1 MPRFFYLVLIPLFYF
16 DIKFFKLCFLK
27 SKGTLSIKNF
37 KMTIQYDGTN
47 LHGWQVQKNE
57 RTVQGEIEFALQKI
71 FKNQKINLVGSGR
84 TDSGVHA
91 LEQIA
96 NINLDTDMDIKS
108 LLNAINGNLNYNDI
122 LVTGISEVPADF
134 HSRFSALKREYVYK
148 ISMKNS
154 PIGRD
159 YYWNVKDQI
168 DFKILD
174 KCAKLVLG
182 EHDFTQLSKKNDE
195 IDNKIC
201 KIYLSEWKSL
211 NDKIYYKI
219 IANRFL
225 HHMVRYLVGTMIEV
239 SKGHSFTIEHF
250 KLMINGNDR
259 DYIFRAPSKG
269 LFLKKVYYA

>member
-96 NINLDTDMDIKS
+96 NINL
-108 LLNAINGNLNYNDI
+108 
-122 LVTGISEVPADF
+122 
-134 HSRFSALKREYVYK
+134 
-148 ISMKNS
+148 
-154 PIGRD
+154 
-159 YYWNVKDQI
+159 
-168 DFKILD
+168 
-174 KCAKLVLG
+174 
-182 EHDFTQLSKKNDE
+182 
-195 IDNKIC
+195 
-201 KIYLSEWKSL
+201 
-211 NDKIYYKI
+211 
-219 IANRFL
+219 
-225 HHMVRYLVGTMIEV
+225 
-239 SKGHSFTIEHF
+239 
-250 KLMINGNDR
+250 
-259 DYIFRAPSKG
+259 
-269 LFLKKVYYA
+269 